1 MRFGGK
7 RHRSK
12 SPNLQIS
19 KSEITPGMEY
29 REYQPHHLLKSYVEC
44 YWSAL
49 ADKPPFREQES
60 LIPDGTIELMFN
72 FGDDYAQFVNNK
84 KVTVKGSH
92 IIGIRKHSL
101 FISQTNRQNFFSVRF
116 KPGGS
121 YPFFRIPAYLFSN
134 GFVTV
139 DELLEK
145 EYAILEEQLADT
157 TDNNA
162 RVQIMDHFLLK
173 KLDTLPDAFLFVAKC
188 SKALLQQ
195 PTTSINDLARRF
207 NTNYKTMERRFNT
220 VLGLTPSELLKIKRF
235 NDAVL
240 AMYSCR
246 HDSLTG
252 IAYECG
258 YYDQSHFIREF
269 KQLTHFTPREFL
281 QEQFTIVQVIQPALA
296 ERLSKL
302 YNL

>member
-1 MRFGGK
+1 
-7 RHRSK
+7 
-12 SPNLQIS
+12 
-19 KSEITPGMEY
+19 MEY
-29 REYQPHHLLKSYVEC
+29 KEYQPHHLLSAYIEC

-49 ADKPPFREQES
+49 ADRPPFREQES

-72 FGDDYAQFVNNK
+72 FGDDYAQIVDEK
-84 KVTVKGSH
+84 KVQVKGSH
-92 IIGIRKHSL
+92 IIGIRKQSL
-101 FISQTNRQNFFSVRF
+101 LISQTHKQNIFSVRF

-134 GFVTV
+134 TFITI
-139 DELLEK
+139 DDLLTTD
-145 EYAILEEQLADT
+145 YTILEDQLA
-157 TDNNA
+157 NAKSNEA
-162 RVQIMDHFLLK
+162 RVQLMNLFLLA

-188 SKALLQQ
+188 SKALLQN
-195 PTTSINDLARRF
+195 PAIKINDLACQF
-207 NTNYKTMERRFNT
+207 NTNYKMMERRFNT

-246 HDSLTG
+246 HHSLTD

-269 KQLTHFTPREFL
+269 KQLSHFTPREFL